1 MASWKITPLYFGY
14 TSGKNPA
21 EKEFG
26 IPWLGFYLTNGQQ
39 KVLCDTGV
47 KDGFFVNGKSPFG
60 YPSDGGEEYVRK
72 RLSEIGIT
80 PDQIDLVIYTHFH
93 WDHAGNCHLFRK
105 ATHLFQDAEWKELLN
120 PLPSMQF
127 LRVYDQRVIGEFEK
141 LSCQRVSGDV
151 KLLNGLDL
159 FQAPGHSAG
168 GQCLRVSTDKGVYLI
183 AGDLFNTYFMAY
195 PEITEWT
202 SLDGKRIPLDPEVKK
217 FAFANFIITVYDH
230 YAWYRSQYRM
240 KAMVEGPE
248 FLIPSHDASLIG
260 KTFG

>member
-93 WDHAGNCHLFRK
+93 WDHAGNCHLFPQ
-105 ATHLFQDAEWKELLN
+105 ATHLFQDAEWKELLD

-141 LSCQRVSGDV
+141 AFPASE
-151 KLLNGLDL
+151 
-159 FQAPGHSAG
+159 F
-168 GQCLRVSTDKGVYLI
+168 
-183 AGDLFNTYFMAY
+183 
-195 PEITEWT
+195 PE
-202 SLDGKRIPLDPEVKK
+202 
-217 FAFANFIITVYDH
+217 
-230 YAWYRSQYRM
+230 M
-240 KAMVEGPE
+240 
-248 FLIPSHDASLIG
+248 
-260 KTFG
+260 